1 MIPQWKMNGKDM
13 RFDGSIE
20 FGVVEVRYLFDD
32 LVVTLWVEQEGDN
45 ITVKSLG
52 GIGNGRY
59 DVQVQSREKPVEEGE
74 EWKSQ
79 LKQTGRAETVKMAVE
94 APSARLLRLILNKKI
109 L

>member
-13 RFDGSIE
+13 RFNGETEI
-20 FGVVEVRYLFDD
+20 GIVEVRDLFDD
-32 LVVTLWVEQEGDN
+32 LVVTLWVDQEDSGS

-59 DVQVQSREKPVEEGE
+59 DVQVVARKKPVEEGE

-79 LKQTGRAETVKMAVE
+79 RIRVGQAEPIKVQLGPRRE
-94 APSARLLRLILNKKI
+94 PC
-109 L
+109 

>member
-20 FGVVEVRYLFDD
+20 FGVVEVRDLFDD

-79 LKQTGRAETVKMAVE
+79 LKQKGRAGVDKIRS
-94 APSARLLRLILNKKI
+94 SAGWSAC
-109 L
+109 

>member
-13 RFDGSIE
+13 RFNGETEI
-20 FGVVEVRYLFDD
+20 GIVEVRDLFDD

-74 EWKSQ
+74 EWKS
-79 LKQTGRAETVKMAVE
+79 
-94 APSARLLRLILNKKI
+94 
-109 L
+109 